1 MRKKTIFASEK
12 MHRQIVDSIENLRHN
27 LDAMKTSTPS
37 NQPQTTQTADSIE
50 ESRLLQQIGV
60 GDRTSFDELHRRMN
74 TLLFSIAMGV
84 LNNREAAQDVIQDV
98 FIQIWERAASYDA
111 ERGKASTWL
120 ITLTRNKSIDR
131 LRALNRRTRLN
142 SDFEEQGKTD
152 VRFDDRDSLTDAV
165 MAERAATIR
174 TAISKLNA
182 DQQAAIQLAY
192 FDDMPYPA
200 VAQRLSVPLG
210 TVKARIRRGMKKL
223 KNLLDSE

>member
-1 MRKKTIFASEK
+1 MRHI
-12 MHRQIVDSIENLRHN
+12 
-27 LDAMKTSTPS
+27 LDKMKTNTAS
-37 NQPQTTQTADSIE
+37 NHLQTAQTADSIE
-50 ESRLLQQIGV
+50 ESRLLQQIGA
-60 GDRTSFDELHRRMN
+60 GDRVSFDELHRRMN

-98 FIQIWERAASYDA
+98 FIQIWERASSYDP
-111 ERGKASTWL
+111 ERGKAATWL

-131 LRALNRRTRLN
+131 LRALNRRSRLN

-152 VRFDDRDSLTDAV
+152 VRFDDRDSLMDAV

-223 KNLLDSE
+223 KNLLDTQ

>member
-1 MRKKTIFASEK
+1 
-12 MHRQIVDSIENLRHN
+12 MHRQSVDRIQKVRHY
-27 LDAMKTSTPS
+27 LDKMKTNTAS
-37 NQPQTTQTADSIE
+37 NQPQITHTADSIE
-50 ESRLLQQIGV
+50 ESRLLQQIGA
-60 GDRTSFDELHRRMN
+60 GDRESFNELHRRMN
-74 TLLFSIAMGV
+74 TLLYSIAMGV

-98 FIQIWERAASYDA
+98 FVQIWERAASYDS

-131 LRALNRRTRLN
+131 LRSLNRRTRLN

-152 VRFDDRDSLTDAV
+152 VRFDDRDSLMDAV

-200 VAQRLSVPLG
+200 VAQRLAVPLG

-223 KNLLDSE
+223 KNLLDTQ

>member
-1 MRKKTIFASEK
+1 
-12 MHRQIVDSIENLRHN
+12 
-27 LDAMKTSTPS
+27 
-37 NQPQTTQTADSIE
+37 
-50 ESRLLQQIGV
+50 
-60 GDRTSFDELHRRMN
+60 MN

>member
-1 MRKKTIFASEK
+1 
-12 MHRQIVDSIENLRHN
+12 
-27 LDAMKTSTPS
+27 MKTNTAS
-37 NQPQTTQTADSIE
+37 NHPQTTQTADSIE
-50 ESRLLQQIGV
+50 ESRLLQQIGI
-60 GDRTSFDELHRRMN
+60 GDRASFNELHRRMN

-174 TAISKLNA
+174 AAISKLNA

-223 KNLLDSE
+223 KNLLDTQ

>member
-1 MRKKTIFASEK
+1 
-12 MHRQIVDSIENLRHN
+12 
-27 LDAMKTSTPS
+27 MKTNTAS
-37 NQPQTTQTADSIE
+37 NHPHTTQTADSIE
-50 ESRLLQQIGV
+50 ESRLLQQIGI
-60 GDRTSFDELHRRMN
+60 GDRASFDELHRRMN

-165 MAERAATIR
+165 MAERAAMIR

-223 KNLLDSE
+223 KNLLDTQ

>member
-1 MRKKTIFASEK
+1 
-12 MHRQIVDSIENLRHN
+12 MHRQTVDRFQNLRQSI
-27 LDAMKTSTPS
+27 DDMKTNTSS
-37 NQPQTTQTADSIE
+37 NHPQTTQTADSIE
-50 ESRLLQQIGV
+50 ESRLLQQIGI
-60 GDRTSFDELHRRMN
+60 GDRASFDELHRRMN

-165 MAERAATIR
+165 MAERAAMIR

-223 KNLLDSE
+223 KNLLDTQ